1 MAPSRPPSSPA
12 GRSPPSSPISRS
24 GLPLAPPSLSPSQPD
39 DDHRSG
45 GDVQPP
51 ARPLDPGPAVVARS
65 PSEVCSTD
73 DEGQDSSSGGVGS
86 DDGDGDDAHRDGG
99 SSISAVS
106 SFGDDA
112 SEPTP
117 SSTSSTHTIT
127 FPASALAAARAAS
140 TLPVVG
146 EERSWA
152 PVVAGGELTG
162 AALEAT
168 LRHVAVELSL
178 SARRLP
184 RTELLSKVDAFAVLF
199 VGGVVGGAWDEL
211 GRTETI
217 RDCPEPRW
225 VAKFRLPGATALD
238 REAPIRVAVYA
249 QTATAEVPGACE
261 EEPPTVTSA
270 PDLRV
275 HTLLGGVE
283 LSLNAVL
290 SAPGLC
296 WDAPLRLSVPRGMLG
311 LVTGTGPP
319 SWSWGGDGGA
329 GGGGGS
335 GRPRGALTID
345 ADLIHHVHP
354 PSTVTFAFGIG
365 GGERLARNRSQ
376 FVISRALRRGRWA
389 AVYRSE
395 PRVRAEAGAF
405 APAVLPTDV
414 LCGGEPG
421 RLLRLELFRYYLNG
435 ETALL
440 GFVQVSMEKLGSM
453 ADGGELYWWPSIG
466 GITRAKVRLERV
478 TVDRGDSYFGLR
490 LTDM

>member
-1 MAPSRPPSSPA
+1 MSRPPGLVAAATTGTTAAWATARNDDRDDADRGGGSPSFSPA
-12 GRSPPSSPISRS
+12 
-24 GLPLAPPSLSPSQPD
+24 
-39 DDHRSG
+39 
-45 GDVQPP
+45 
-51 ARPLDPGPAVVARS
+51 
-65 PSEVCSTD
+65 
-73 DEGQDSSSGGVGS
+73 
-86 DDGDGDDAHRDGG
+86 
-99 SSISAVS
+99 S

-112 SEPTP
+112 AASVPTP
-117 SSTSSTHTIT
+117 SSVASSVQSVT

-140 TLPVVG
+140 TLPVLG

-152 PVVAGGELTG
+152 PAAAGGELTG

-178 SARRLP
+178 SASKLP
-184 RTELLSKVDAFAVLF
+184 RAELLSKVDAFGVLF

-217 RDCPEPRW
+217 RDCHEPRW

-238 REAPIRVAVYA
+238 RAAPIRVAVYA
-249 QTATAEVPGACE
+249 QASTVEVPGTDGVE
-261 EEPPTVTSA
+261 SPTVTSA
-270 PDLRV
+270 PDLRA
-275 HTLLGGVE
+275 HTLLGWVE
-283 LSLNAVL
+283 LSLDTVL

-296 WDAPLRLSVPRGMLG
+296 WDAPLRLPVPRGVLG
-311 LVTGTGPP
+311 LVTAAGPP
-319 SWSWGGDGGA
+319 SWSWGGDMGA

-335 GRPRGALTID
+335 GRPRGVLTID
-345 ADLIHHVHP
+345 ADLIRHVHP
-354 PSTVTFAFGIG
+354 PSTVTFGFGIG
-365 GGERLARNRSQ
+365 GGDNLARNRFQ

-395 PRVRAEAGAF
+395 PRVRAEACAF

-414 LCGGEPG
+414 LCGGELG
-421 RLLRLELFRYYLNG
+421 RLLRLELYRYYLNG

-453 ADGGELYWWPSIG
+453 AEGGELYWWPSIG
-466 GITRAKVRLERV
+466 GITRAKVRLERLAV
-478 TVDRGDSYFGLR
+478 GEGDSYFGLR

>member
-1 MAPSRPPSSPA
+1 MMMAPV
-12 GRSPPSSPISRS
+12 
-24 GLPLAPPSLSPSQPD
+24 GLL
-39 DDHRSG
+39 
-45 GDVQPP
+45 PP
-51 ARPLDPGPAVVARS
+51 ARPLDRCPTLVARS

-73 DEGQDSSSGGVGS
+73 DEGQEGSSGGVS
-86 DDGDGDDAHRDGG
+86 SVDDHDDAHRDGG
-99 SSISAVS
+99 SSFSAVS
-106 SFGDDA
+106 SLGDHADA
-112 SEPTP
+112 SVPTP
-117 SSTSSTHTIT
+117 STSASSIHTIT

-140 TLPVVG
+140 TVPVLG

-178 SARRLP
+178 SARKLP
-184 RTELLSKVDAFAVLF
+184 RAELLSKVDAFAVLF

-217 RDCPEPRW
+217 RDCHEPRW

-249 QTATAEVPGACE
+249 QMSAAEVPGASE
-261 EEPPTVTSA
+261 GEPPLVTSA
-270 PDLRV
+270 HDLCV

-283 LSLNAVL
+283 LSLDMVL
-290 SAPGLC
+290 GAPGLC
-296 WDAPLRLSVPRGMLG
+296 WDAPLRLSVPRGVLG
-311 LVTGTGPP
+311 LVTAAGPP
-319 SWSWGGDGGA
+319 SWSWGGDAGA
-329 GGGGGS
+329 GSGGGG

-345 ADLIHHVHP
+345 ADLIRHVHP
-354 PSTVTFAFGIG
+354 PSTVTFGFGIG
-365 GGERLARNRSQ
+365 GGDSLARNRSQ

-414 LCGGEPG
+414 LCGGELG
-421 RLLRLELFRYYLNG
+421 RLLRLELYRYYLNG

-453 ADGGELYWWPSIG
+453 AEGGELYWWPSIG
-466 GITRAKVRLERV
+466 GITRAKVRLERLAV
-478 TVDRGDSYFGLR
+478 GGGDSYFGLR